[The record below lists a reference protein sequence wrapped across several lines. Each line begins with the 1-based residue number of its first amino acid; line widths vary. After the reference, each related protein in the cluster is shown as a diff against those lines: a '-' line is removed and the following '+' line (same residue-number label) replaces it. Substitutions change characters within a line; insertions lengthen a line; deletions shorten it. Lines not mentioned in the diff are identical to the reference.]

1 MSLGTTR
8 PLYVGMVLQTIPTK
22 NKKAEKTIKIVL
34 FCGLKLLIL
43 VSPFIYSLSNK
54 FINAMDMQEFS
65 MMLTQGIKTEFYPD
79 RKKACIKVGRKCL
92 PAMLR
97 GLSDRYARI
106 TTHARIDEDQE
117 VLVRVSCQERG
128 SALNHFFIPGTI
140 AVSALT
146 ENGFCYTLKIQPMD
160 DGARSKID
168 HYLSLRTGTG
178 VSRKMINRGIE
189 AQTRLSLN

>member
-1 MSLGTTR
+1 
-8 PLYVGMVLQTIPTK
+8 
-22 NKKAEKTIKIVL
+22 
-34 FCGLKLLIL
+34 
-43 VSPFIYSLSNK
+43 
-54 FINAMDMQEFS
+54 MDMQEFS
-65 MMLTQGIKTEFYPD
+65 MMHTQGIKTEFYPD
-79 RKKACIKVGRKCL
+79 RKKAFIKVGRKCL

-106 TTHARIDEDQE
+106 TTHARIEEDQE
-117 VLVRVSCQERG
+117 VLVRVSFQERG

-160 DGARSKID
+160 NGARSKID

-178 VSRKMINRGIE
+178 TGVSRKMMNRGVE
-189 AQTRLSLN
+189 AQTGLSLNKRFWNNYVQARFN